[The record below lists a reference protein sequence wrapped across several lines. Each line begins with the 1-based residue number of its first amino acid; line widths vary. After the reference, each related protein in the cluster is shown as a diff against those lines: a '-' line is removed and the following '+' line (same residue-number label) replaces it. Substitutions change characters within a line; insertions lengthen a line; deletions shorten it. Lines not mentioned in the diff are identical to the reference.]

1 MTSDAARDELDLDS
15 IEELC
20 RSATPGPWYV
30 RNLDDDHAMNLVA
43 VSTVPDTGRAERWPG
58 FDHGELIAATLVQQ
72 PRYAD
77 CADGLWDQNAAFI
90 AMARQAVPELVAE
103 VRRLRRLVE
112 FGACPTAGTTGTEFV
127 MPLDEEML
135 GYFREMVDVLVE
147 RVGICRAEAVARIN
161 AVYGTRESVA
171 FGVGLMGHELPEYWA
186 YGTYYSPDHRDRVPI
201 GDPTADAG
209 IDFGTHPVR
218 PAPPKHSP
226 FWTLEE

>member
-1 MTSDAARDELDLDS
+1 MTSDAARDELDLDA

-20 RSATPGPWYV
+20 GSATPGPWHV

-58 FDHGELIAATLVQQ
+58 FDHRELIVATLVQQ
-72 PRYAD
+72 PRYVD

-90 AMARQAVPELVAE
+90 AMARQVVPELVAE

-127 MPLDEEML
+127 MPLDDEML
-135 GYFREMVDVLVE
+135 VYFREMADVLVE
-147 RVGICRAEAVARIN
+147 RAGIGRAEAVARIN

-171 FGVGLMGHELPEYWA
+171 FGVGLTSEGL
-186 YGTYYSPDHRDRVPI
+186 TVL
-201 GDPTADAG
+201 DAG
-209 IDFGTHPVR
+209 EVVARCAHT
-218 PAPPKHSP
+218 
-226 FWTLEE
+226 